1 MNHPLADDLHVQAM
15 RQDLERALRDP
26 HRAALREWR
35 RHRALEQRAARRRTL
50 ERLGARI
57 RGALAGLRPRPT

>member
-1 MNHPLADDLHVQAM
+1 MNHILTSDLHIKAM
-15 RQDLERALRDP
+15 RQDLERELRDP

-35 RHRALEQRAARRRTL
+35 RHRAEEQRAARRRTL